1 MSSRATNP
9 TGSRQ
14 LQDDDSGDASA
25 DAEQASGDQTEAETE
40 REPVELSLDTIFE
53 ILKNQRRRYVLKY
66 LREAEGTVQLNELAD
81 QVAAW
86 ENDKAV
92 GLVSS
97 NERKRVYVGL
107 YQCHLTK
114 MDDSEVIDFDQYRGT
129 IEVRPAVERLYEYL
143 DFGEKSDDASEP
155 AWDRYYTGIA
165 AAGVALGAAGLAI
178 PGVPIGLLGFLLTAV
193 VATAVVGV
201 TAAAEVHGEDFSF
214 DAVPARFAADD
225 EA

>member
-1 MSSRATNP
+1 
-9 TGSRQ
+9 
-14 LQDDDSGDASA
+14 
-25 DAEQASGDQTEAETE
+25 
-40 REPVELSLDTIFE
+40 
-53 ILKNQRRRYVLKY
+53 
-66 LREAEGTVQLNELAD
+66 VQLNELAD

>member
-14 LQDDDSGDASA
+14 LQDDDSGDAE
-25 DAEQASGDQTEAETE
+25 DRQETAEQAEAEE
-40 REPVELSLDTIFE
+40 EPVDLSLDTIFE

-66 LREAEGTVQLNELAD
+66 LRESSGTVQLNELAD

-114 MDDSEVIDFDQYRGT
+114 MDDSGVIDFDQYRGT
-129 IEVRPAVERLYEYL
+129 IDARPAVDRLYEYL
-143 DFGEKSDDASEP
+143 DFGQETETEPTP
-155 AWDRYYTGIA
+155 AWERYYTGIA
-165 AAGVALGAAGLAI
+165 VGGFVLALAGLA
-178 PGVPIGLLGFLLTAV
+178 VPAVPLGLLGFLLTTVLAV
-193 VATAVVGV
+193 AVVGV
-201 TAAAEVHGEDFSF
+201 TAASTLQDHDLSL
-214 DAVPARFAADD
+214 DAVPAQLVADD

>member
-14 LQDDDSGDASA
+14 LQDDDSGDAA
-25 DAEQASGDQTEAETE
+25 DEQQESAEQTQAEAEQ
-40 REPVELSLDTIFE
+40 EPVELSLDTIFE

-66 LREAEGTVQLNELAD
+66 LREATGTVQLNELAD

-114 MDDSEVIDFDQYRGT
+114 MDDSGVIEFDQYRGT

-143 DFGEKSDDASEP
+143 DFGEETDEEPQP

-165 AAGVALGAAGLAI
+165 VGGLALALAGVAI
-178 PGVPIGLLGFLLTAV
+178 PAVPLGLLGFLLTTVLAV
-193 VATAVVGV
+193 TVVGV
-201 TAAAEVHGEDFSF
+201 TAASSLQAHDLTL
-214 DAVPARFAADD
+214 DAVPAQFVGDD

>member
-14 LQDDDSGDASA
+14 LQDDDSGDAEDRQESV
-25 DAEQASGDQTEAETE
+25 EQADS
-40 REPVELSLDTIFE
+40 EPEPADLSLDTIFE

-66 LREAEGTVQLNELAD
+66 LRESSGTVKLNELAD

-86 ENDKAV
+86 ENDKEL

-114 MDDSEVIDFDQYRGT
+114 MDDSGVIDFDQYRGT
-129 IEVRPAVERLYEYL
+129 IEVRPAVEKLYEYL
-143 DFGEKSDDASEP
+143 DFGQDAAEDPTPTWS
-155 AWDRYYTGIA
+155 RYYSGIA
-165 AAGVALGAAGLAI
+165 LGGFALALAGLA
-178 PGVPIGLLGFLLTAV
+178 VPAVPLGLLGFLLTTVLAV
-193 VATAVVGV
+193 AVVGV
-201 TAAAEVHGEDFSF
+201 TAASSLQDHDLTL
-214 DAVPARFAADD
+214 DAVPAQLVADD

>member
-14 LQDDDSGDASA
+14 LQDDDSGDADDRQESV
-25 DAEQASGDQTEAETE
+25 EQVESEPD
-40 REPVELSLDTIFE
+40 PVELSLDTIFE

-66 LREAEGTVQLNELAD
+66 LREASGTVQLNELAD

-86 ENDKAV
+86 ENDKAP

-114 MDDSEVIDFDQYRGT
+114 MDDSGVIDFDQYRGT
-129 IEVRPAVERLYEYL
+129 IEARPAIDRLYEYL
-143 DFGEKSDDASEP
+143 DFGQETDEDPTPTWS
-155 AWDRYYTGIA
+155 RYYTGIA
-165 AAGVALGAAGLAI
+165 LGGFALAFAGFA
-178 PGVPIGLLGFLLTAV
+178 VPAVPLGLLGFLLTTVLAV
-193 VATAVVGV
+193 AVVGV
-201 TAAAEVHGEDFSF
+201 TAASSVQADELPF
-214 DAVPARFAADD
+214 DAVPAQLVADD